1 MKNALSAFKA
11 AHSRRFFV
19 RAGLLVALL
28 MLAPS
33 PSFPALAQGTSHD
46 GRWRVEL
53 ETTVGKCASS
63 GSTIVT
69 VKQNRLVGIE
79 TSGVEPW
86 GYIDETDTFVGH
98 FNSGAKILRAN
109 GDVRGATASGPW
121 SSQTEYCGGRWTA
134 HKID

>member
-1 MKNALSAFKA
+1 M
-11 AHSRRFFV
+11 